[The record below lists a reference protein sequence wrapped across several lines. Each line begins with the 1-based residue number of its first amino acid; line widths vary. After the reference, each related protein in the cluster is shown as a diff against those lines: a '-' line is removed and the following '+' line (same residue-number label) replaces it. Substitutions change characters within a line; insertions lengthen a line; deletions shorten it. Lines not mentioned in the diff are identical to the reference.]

1 MNRVKPFIPLILA
14 GLAVSL
20 YITDVMLPLER
31 FHLLQNEVFEFMLLL
46 ALLLYLPAQAALRKA
61 HLFLGA
67 MFIIFILLTTVKHQ
81 FENMF
86 LSGLHLVCYVWLF
99 IILLIIKTTET
110 RTEKTSS

>member
-14 GLAVSL
+14 GLAVSV
-20 YITDVMLPLER
+20 YITDVMLPLQR
-31 FHLLQNEVFEFMLLL
+31 FDLLQNEAFEFILILVLLF
-46 ALLLYLPAQAALRKA
+46 YLPFQAELRKA

-67 MFIIFILLTTVKHQ
+67 MFITFILLTTVKHQ
-81 FENMF
+81 FINTF